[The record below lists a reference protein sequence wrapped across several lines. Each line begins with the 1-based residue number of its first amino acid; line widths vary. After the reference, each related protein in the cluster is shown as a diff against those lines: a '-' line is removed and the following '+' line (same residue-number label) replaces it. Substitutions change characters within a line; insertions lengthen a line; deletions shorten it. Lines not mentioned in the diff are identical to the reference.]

1 MAVTLQR
8 ELQIPIESVEYSKN
22 RVYVEVTA
30 DTLTEAETILSQA
43 FTKQMDDFNT
53 KLEDLKQATDY
64 VKAIEAR
71 DFLTYLKKNSP
82 LAQALAQEYT
92 RYKASK

>member
-1 MAVTLQR
+1 
-8 ELQIPIESVEYSKN
+8 
-22 RVYVEVTA
+22 
-30 DTLTEAETILSQA
+30 
-43 FTKQMDDFNT
+43 MDDFNT

-82 LAQALAQEYT
+82 LAQALSQEYT